1 MLEQHGTVF
10 PMHILEPAERFASSQ
25 CWKSWGKGWRW
36 QVLGTQYHDVIV
48 PPYHCA
54 ITVIVISREASIKH
68 FYTDFQPD
76 WTCLIASP
84 FMLCHDAV
92 FGSLGWP
99 LTGGQIF
106 VRTVPNT
113 HLQLPTADKR
123 GRERQR

>member
-1 MLEQHGTVF
+1 MELY
-10 PMHILEPAERFASSQ
+10 SQ
-25 CWKSWGKGWRW
+25 CISWNQLKDLPVHNAGNLGVKDGDGMP
-36 QVLGTQYHDVIV
+36 LGTQYHDVIV

-54 ITVIVISREASIKH
+54 ITVIVISSEASIKH
-68 FYTDFQPD
+68 FYTDFQPG

-106 VRTVPNT
+106 C
-113 HLQLPTADKR
+113 
-123 GRERQR
+123 